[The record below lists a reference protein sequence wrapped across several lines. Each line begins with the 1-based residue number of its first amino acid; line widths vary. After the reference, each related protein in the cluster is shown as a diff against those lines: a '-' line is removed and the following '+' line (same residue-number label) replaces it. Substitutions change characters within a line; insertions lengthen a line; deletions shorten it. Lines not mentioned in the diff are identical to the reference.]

1 MKITKI
7 LGIAAVALLANIAGA
22 ASVDWSTAAL
32 SFGETSLK
40 KNTDV
45 AGYLVY
51 LSSGSLA
58 STYTIDDSFSAA
70 SVGTVITGASDTD
83 GANKGGLLTGTLNVT
98 DLGYNN
104 GDSFALVLSYKSE
117 GKTYWNISST
127 VNTLSGLDDTD
138 PRINPTDWTDFAV
151 SSTVA
156 GETGK
161 ASGGSGWTAVPE
173 PSTAA
178 LALAGLALLL
188 KRRKA

>member
-1 MKITKI
+1 MKLKHI

-22 ASVDWSTAAL
+22 ASIDWSSAAVA
-32 SFGETSLK
+32 FGGDTLK
-40 KNTDV
+40 KDTGV

-51 LSSGSLA
+51 LSSGSLE

-70 SVGTVITGASDTD
+70 KVGTVVSSDTD
-83 GANKGGLLTGTLNVT
+83 GTNKGGLLTGTLAVT
-98 DLGYNN
+98 DLGYGN
-104 GDSFALVLSYKSE
+104 GDAFAMVLSYTSG
-117 GKTYWNISST
+117 GKTYWNISSA
-127 VNTLSGLDDTD
+127 VQTLSGLDDSD
-138 PRINPTDWTDFAV
+138 PRVNPADWESFSV
-151 SSTVA
+151 SSTIA